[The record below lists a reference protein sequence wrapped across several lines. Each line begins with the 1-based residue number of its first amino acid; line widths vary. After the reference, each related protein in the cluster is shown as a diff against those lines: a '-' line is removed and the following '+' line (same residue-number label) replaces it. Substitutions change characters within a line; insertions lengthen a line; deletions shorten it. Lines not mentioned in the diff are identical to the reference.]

1 MRIRTWTVG
10 ELNRY
15 INQLFKTDPLVQN
28 LYLEGEI
35 SSVKIHGTGNIYFTI
50 KDDIGKVNAIM
61 FRSNVTDIELFQ
73 EGNQIVCQ
81 ASVNLYEKE
90 GNYNLIVKN
99 ISLKGKGILYLKFLE
114 LKETLKSEGL
124 FDSKYKKEVP
134 LFPRRVGVITSETGA
149 VIHDI
154 INVSRNR
161 FGKAEIILF
170 PAKVQGDLAVQELM
184 DGIDYFNQKNDVDA
198 IILGRGGGAY
208 EELAPFNDEKLARKI
223 FDSQIPIISAVGHE
237 TDVTISDFVADK
249 RASTPSMAAEILFP
263 NIDTIYENLE
273 QKCFELQ
280 HQYRTQFHGLDVLL
294 RDYKEQLTRYT
305 PGWKLQKERAKNN
318 QYLQE
323 MNYIFS
329 EKMIKMYADLE
340 KNKQQLLALNP
351 LNVLERGY
359 GLVKSKNRIISST
372 KEIKSQDMIEI
383 QLKDGTIVAEVSEVH
398 ILHKQRDFEKK

>member
-124 FDSKYKKEVP
+124 FDSKYKKELP

-170 PAKVQGDLAVQELM
+170 PAKVQGDLAAEELM

-208 EELAPFNDEKLARKI
+208 EELTPFNDEKLARKI

-280 HQYRTQFHGLDVLL
+280 NQYRTQFHGLDVLL

>member
-1 MRIRTWTVG
+1 
-10 ELNRY
+10 
-15 INQLFKTDPLVQN
+15 
-28 LYLEGEI
+28 
-35 SSVKIHGTGNIYFTI
+35 
-50 KDDIGKVNAIM
+50 
-61 FRSNVTDIELFQ
+61 
-73 EGNQIVCQ
+73 
-81 ASVNLYEKE
+81 
-90 GNYNLIVKN
+90 
-99 ISLKGKGILYLKFLE
+99 
-114 LKETLKSEGL
+114 
-124 FDSKYKKEVP
+124 
-134 LFPRRVGVITSETGA
+134 
-149 VIHDI
+149 
-154 INVSRNR
+154 
-161 FGKAEIILF
+161 
-170 PAKVQGDLAVQELM
+170 
-184 DGIDYFNQKNDVDA
+184 
-198 IILGRGGGAY
+198 
-208 EELAPFNDEKLARKI
+208 
-223 FDSQIPIISAVGHE
+223 
-237 TDVTISDFVADK
+237 
-249 RASTPSMAAEILFP
+249 MAAEILFP

-305 PGWKLQKERAKNN
+305 PGWKLQKERTKNN

-340 KNKQQLLALNP
+340 KNKQQLLVLNP

>member
-50 KDDIGKVNAIM
+50 KDDMGKVNAIM
-61 FRSNVTDIELFQ
+61 FRSNVTDVELFQ

-81 ASVNLYEKE
+81 ASVHLYEKE

-99 ISLKGKGILYLKFLE
+99 ISLKGKGVLYLKFLE
-114 LKETLKSEGL
+114 LKETLKNEGL
-124 FDSKYKKEVP
+124 FDSKYKKELP
-134 LFPRRVGVITSETGA
+134 RFPRRVGVITSETGA

-154 INVSRNR
+154 INVTRNR
-161 FGKAEIILF
+161 FKKAEIILF
-170 PAKVQGDLAVQELM
+170 PAKVQGDMASKELI
-184 DGIDYFNQKNDVDA
+184 DGIDYFNQNNTVDA

-223 FDSQIPIISAVGHE
+223 FDSKIPIISAVGHE

-263 NIDTIYENLE
+263 NIGTIYENLE
-273 QKCFELQ
+273 QKRSELQ
-280 HQYRTQFHGLDVLL
+280 NKYRTRFHELDVLL
-294 RDYKEQLTRYT
+294 REYKEQLMRYT
-305 PGWKLQKERAKNN
+305 PGWKLQRVRAKNY
-318 QYLQE
+318 QYFQE
-323 MNYIFS
+323 LNYIFS
-329 EKMIKMYADLE
+329 EKMMKMNADLE
-340 KNKQQLLALNP
+340 KRKEQLLALNP
-351 LNVLERGY
+351 LTVLERGY
-359 GLVKSKNRIISST
+359 GLVKSNNKIISST
-372 KEIKSQDMIEI
+372 KEINSQDIIEI
-383 QLKDGTIVAEVSEVH
+383 QLKDGTIVSEVKEVH
-398 ILHKQRDFEKK
+398 VLQKTENLKKK